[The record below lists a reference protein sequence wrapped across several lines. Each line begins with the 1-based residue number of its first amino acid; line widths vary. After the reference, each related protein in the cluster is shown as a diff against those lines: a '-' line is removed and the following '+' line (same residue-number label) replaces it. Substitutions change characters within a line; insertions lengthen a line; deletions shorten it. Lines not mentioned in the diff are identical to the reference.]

1 MQIKLR
7 NFLTA
12 PIVKIPCD
20 PNLYHIE
27 GMWGVK
33 TFINRDIIKT
43 SFKKLLKNGVSYVNR
58 TLGGWDQVALQ
69 RFIWPWAKKHSF
81 SHDSYN
87 CKRFSYCHPF
97 PTQRQ
102 PDSVGN
108 FVGESQETMNNCLQS
123 PMTRICGVSEQYYQP
138 PLSCQV

>member
-1 MQIKLR
+1 VEE
-7 NFLTA
+7 FLASDKQVHIMRDHPARTA
-12 PIVKIPCD
+12 PIMG
-20 PNLYHIE
+20 

-108 FVGESQETMNNCLQS
+108 FVGSVVSLNNTINLPCPAKCRPKQHQDWLL
-123 PMTRICGVSEQYYQP
+123 C
-138 PLSCQV
+138 